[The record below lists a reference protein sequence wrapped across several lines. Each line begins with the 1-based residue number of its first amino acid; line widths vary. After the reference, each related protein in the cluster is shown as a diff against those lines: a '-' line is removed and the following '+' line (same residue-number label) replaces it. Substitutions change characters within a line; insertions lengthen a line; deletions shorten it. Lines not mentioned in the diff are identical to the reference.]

1 MINLINMLTKINN
14 SQKIFSLRINNKKN
28 NLCIDFLKFLL
39 RLGYIRGFAYK
50 NSYTVE
56 VLLKY
61 SKGSTIVFK
70 NIRFISTPGHRVYTS
85 LITLLKLK
93 EYKLKTYVIF
103 TNLGI
108 VTLDEA
114 LKLKVG
120 GEVFCVIE

>member
-1 MINLINMLTKINN
+1 MLTKINN